1 MVQWLGLSTITAEGP
16 GRTPDRGTKIAWWAK
31 KNPQLLGMIWPNSVF
46 KGNLGDFL
54 VIQWLRIH
62 LPLDK
67 GTQVRSLV
75 RKLRF
80 HILPG
85 N

>member
-1 MVQWLGLSTITAEGP
+1 MVGQ
-16 GRTPDRGTKIAWWAK
+16 

-75 RKLRF
+75 QKLKIPHPAKATEPTR
-80 HILPG
+80 HDCWANRPQPLKPTCLEPMLP
-85 N
+85 

>member
-1 MVQWLGLSTITAEGP
+1 MVGQ
-16 GRTPDRGTKIAWWAK
+16 

-75 RKLRF
+75 QKLKIPHPARQLSPLAMTAGPTG
-80 HILPG
+80 HSHGSPRA
-85 N
+85 